1 MMSEL
6 NKRQKTQIN
15 LDRSIWAEVKR
26 YAALYKLSINETLE
40 LLLTKELKKEKLGG
54 AGNRFAPEIQQ
65 PMMETQ

>member
-1 MMSEL
+1 MS
-6 NKRQKTQIN
+6 KIKDRQKTQIN

-40 LLLTKELKKEKLGG
+40 LLLTKELNKEKIDG

-65 PMMETQ
+65 PPLETQ